1 MAENNN
7 NAWHEF
13 QRESIENELK
23 NVLPILMGSYPII
36 SQALYSY
43 YSQLINAGFSSTQ
56 ALQIVKFQ
64 GIMAGVQNNNEN
76 KGE

>member
-1 MAENNN
+1 MANND
-7 NAWHEF
+7 AWQEF

-23 NVLPILMGSYPII
+23 NVLPLLVGSYPVIA
-36 SQALYSY
+36 QALHSY
-43 YSQLINAGFSSTQ
+43 YTQLMNAGFSSTQ